1 GAGVRGPVPD
11 AVAVGHADYD
21 PTRTQERLLAPE
33 SQRKAHAGERDE
45 RVVRRAIEERG
56 RQAHDD
62 DVSGGRRPHEAS
74 VGLRPSDSADT
85 VGASREDVD
94 DAASI
99 GHGLHV
105 EDGPGSRP
113 VDRRG
118 DCAVTPLV
126 EHRVWIT
133 VTGLRVADAVTAVMP
148 GEPANAGQAD
158 DTARSRIAAPDV
170 HGHVP
175 DIDEEIALDR
185 ATIDLDHVA
194 ELRDAEVH
202 EVLHVLAV

>member
-1 GAGVRGPVPD
+1 
-11 AVAVGHADYD
+11 
-21 PTRTQERLLAPE
+21 
-33 SQRKAHAGERDE
+33 
-45 RVVRRAIEERG
+45 
-56 RQAHDD
+56 
-62 DVSGGRRPHEAS
+62 
-74 VGLRPSDSADT
+74 
-85 VGASREDVD
+85 
-94 DAASI
+94 
-99 GHGLHV
+99 
-105 EDGPGSRP
+105 DGPGSRP

-118 DCAVTPLV
+118 DCAFTPLV

-133 VTGLRVADAVTAVMP
+133 VTGLRLADAVTAVMP

-202 EVLHVLAV
+202 EVLHVLAVVIADIPAEALHNVCAEIGGEGFATELGMHPVRADQRDVLVADTRRLQASEDRGQDGADGGDRTVGIIEPHDDPPTAPRHP